1 MTRSVLRSS
10 LHSTASCIIR
20 LLLRSGAY
28 LDSKSLSGRNNLFAA
43 ILIRA
48 VFTPPIWLG
57 NLSHLARRLAR
68 SPARAVKPN
77 YLSLSLSFP
86 LITCLPTKL
95 PSHIPT
101 GCQGGVPTL
110 LPKRTGKPRPAQRP
124 THATRPP
131 RHSRTARSAPDLP
144 HHASLLFH
152 SRLETREETREII
165 NNFDG
170 EIIRHSTSPC
180 FSPPLR
186 RAPISP
192 RSRSEKID
200 RTRGAAFD

>member
-1 MTRSVLRSS
+1 MHRLPSPLSPLSLLGHSSYNAISFSVYGGGCKFCTFGDGRDSINRLYYCGSLAALPPSSSVTRSVLRSS

-77 YLSLSLSFP
+77 YLSLSLFLS
-86 LITCLPTKL
+86 
-95 PSHIPT
+95 PS
-101 GCQGGVPTL
+101 
-110 LPKRTGKPRPAQRP
+110 
-124 THATRPP
+124 
-131 RHSRTARSAPDLP
+131 
-144 HHASLLFH
+144 
-152 SRLETREETREII
+152 
-165 NNFDG
+165 
-170 EIIRHSTSPC
+170 
-180 FSPPLR
+180 
-186 RAPISP
+186 
-192 RSRSEKID
+192 
-200 RTRGAAFD
+200 